1 MTGPTAE
8 EVAALVGIEAEEQ
21 AAMVDRA
28 ITAWRLEGARAF
40 IASTAHDDA
49 TDNECDQREGR

>member
-1 MTGPTAE
+1 MSGPTAE

-28 ITAWRLEGARAF
+28 IAAWRLEGARAF
-40 IASTAHDDA
+40 IASTGHDADA
-49 TDNECDQREGR
+49 QEDER